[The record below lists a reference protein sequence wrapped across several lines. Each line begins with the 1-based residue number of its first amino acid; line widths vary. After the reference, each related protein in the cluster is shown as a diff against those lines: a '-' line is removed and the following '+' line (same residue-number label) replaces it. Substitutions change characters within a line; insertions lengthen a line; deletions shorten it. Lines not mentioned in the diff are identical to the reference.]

1 MKTAE
6 LQAVDLTWCGNDF
19 YVENL
24 LFLCAHKEKV
34 AKRKCASQG
43 RLPLMI
49 RSKRQPVVGVPAMKA
64 SGFQTRAGARPCAP
78 FIPHAL
84 LFGGEPK

>member
-24 LFLCAHKEKV
+24 LFLCAPKEKV

-43 RLPLMI
+43 RKAVVDETLSQPEAVCAGKETSLFLLPAAAIHGGLC
-49 RSKRQPVVGVPAMKA
+49 P
-64 SGFQTRAGARPCAP
+64 
-78 FIPHAL
+78 L
-84 LFGGEPK
+84 LRLRYFTNKP